1 MLFQKSNIT
10 ITVVNSNIDSLH
22 TSCESSS
29 AAKTKKK
36 KSHEVTHIVL
46 SFTALFLA
54 IFVAY
59 SAFKSDSQTVSV
71 LALEVLKILLEQIYN
86 SHTPAPLFMTPRG
99 RRV

>member
-1 MLFQKSNIT
+1 MLFQKNNIA
-10 ITVVNSNIDSLH
+10 ITAVNSSIGSIH
-22 TSCESSS
+22 TSCGSSS
-29 AAKTKKK
+29 ATETKGK

-71 LALEVLKILLEQIYN
+71 LALELLKILLEQIYN
-86 SHTPAPLFMTPRG
+86 LQT
-99 RRV
+99 

>member
-59 SAFKSDSQTVSV
+59 SAFKSDSQTISV

-86 SHTPAPLFMTPRG
+86 SQT
-99 RRV
+99 

>member
-1 MLFQKSNIT
+1 MPFQKSNIT
-10 ITVVNSNIDSLH
+10 ITVVNSNIGSLH

-59 SAFKSDSQTVSV
+59 STFKSDSQTVSV

-86 SHTPAPLFMTPRG
+86 SQT
-99 RRV
+99 